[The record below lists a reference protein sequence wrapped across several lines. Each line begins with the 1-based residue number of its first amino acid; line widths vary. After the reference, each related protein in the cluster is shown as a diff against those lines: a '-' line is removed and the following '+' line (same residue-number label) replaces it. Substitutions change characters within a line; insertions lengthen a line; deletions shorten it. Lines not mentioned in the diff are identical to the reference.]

1 MNLKNKVDQSDLV
14 IEFDSW
20 LEMDSNQFVFTE
32 KTEKPKPI
40 IQHTMHT
47 QFTNTPTSVSIQK
60 QAPVPHVPTVTRA
73 P

>member
-1 MNLKNKVDQSDLV
+1 MNLKNKDQSDLV

-40 IQHTMHT
+40 LQHTFHAHS
-47 QFTNTPTSVSIQK
+47 TNAPSSVNIQK
-60 QAPVPHVPTVTRA
+60 QAPTPHVPTVTRA